1 MQKYKII
8 IQELVIQ
15 EIKQKNKTI
24 KKRRFIKIKEIPNID
39 TNELSKKCIEVK
51 SKYRDFKYIISF
63 EKQ

>member
-15 EIKQKNKTI
+15 EIKQGKRTI
-24 KKRRFIKIKEIPNID
+24 KRKHFIKIKEIPNID
-39 TNELSKKCIEVK
+39 TNELSKRCIEVK